1 MNMKYISTGNRD
13 ENSFQSYVSSF
24 DKLGASNGYY
34 IIQVF
39 ALLFV
44 SNVTSSRI
52 SVENVT
58 KGVGKHDPD
67 ICAAQLYS
75 VSALYCSGQCLQ
87 VTTARNQHK

>member
-1 MNMKYISTGNRD
+1 MRQLQIMCC
-13 ENSFQSYVSSF
+13 SF

-34 IIQVF
+34 MIQVF

-67 ICAAQLYS
+67 IPALQHSSTRRVRPVLQWPGAAGHHCTQP
-75 VSALYCSGQCLQ
+75 A
-87 VTTARNQHK
+87 